1 MSRGHGHDQPHER
14 AHAIE
19 APARGPTQLHAD
31 AARRG
36 RAMRAA
42 LALTA
47 AYMVAEAVGGW
58 WAGSLALLADAG
70 HMLSDVAAL
79 GLGVFASWIARRPAT
94 SRRTYGFYR
103 AEILAALGQG
113 ALLVAVAFTVALEAL
128 QRLGAPHE
136 VRGGLMLAI
145 AAGGLAVNLLSLRF
159 LHGERHGSLAAHG
172 AWLHVASDAL
182 GSLAVLVAGV
192 LVLALGWRQA
202 DPLASLAIAALI
214 VWGAW
219 RLLAESVS
227 VLLEGAPRHIDVD
240 AVRDAILEV
249 GGVLAVHDLHIWTI
263 ASGMVCLSTHV
274 VAKEGPSSHALLVAI
289 NGVLEERFGIEHTTI
304 QLEPENF
311 DEAGSCD

>member
-1 MSRGHGHDQPHER
+1 MAHGHEHAGVHGHGH
-14 AHAIE
+14 
-19 APARGPTQLHAD
+19 APAGTGALEAD
-31 AARRG
+31 VARRG
-36 RAMRAA
+36 RA
-42 LALTA
+42 LFTVLWLTA
-47 AYMVAEAVGGW
+47 GYMVAEAIGGW

-103 AEILAALGQG
+103 AEILAALAQG
-113 ALLVAVAFTVALEAL
+113 ALLVAVAFTIALEAL
-128 QRLGAPHE
+128 QRLGTAHE
-136 VRGGLMLAI
+136 VRGGLVLGI

-159 LHGERHGSLAAHG
+159 LHEERRGSLAARG

-182 GSLAVLVAGV
+182 GSLTALLSGA
-192 LVLALGWRQA
+192 LVLAFGWHQA
-202 DPLASLAIAALI
+202 DPLASLAIAALV

-227 VLLEGAPRHIDVD
+227 VLLEGAPSHIDVD
-240 AVRDAILEV
+240 AVREAMLGV

-263 ASGMVCLSTHV
+263 ASGRVCLSTHV
-274 VAKEGPSSHALLVAI
+274 VAKDGPAGHAVLAEI
-289 NGVLEERFGIEHTTI
+289 NRVLERGFGIEHTTI
-304 QLEPENF
+304 QLEPEDF